1 MFACRSRY
9 FVITVLP
16 GRELSQNL
24 ADKWRALQASNAYL
38 APPYFCPEFTSAVAS
53 VRDDVHFAIME
64 NHGKVAAFFPY
75 QSQGRCGQP
84 VGGPVCDFQG
94 IVCGPNF
101 EVDVL
106 RLLKACKLH
115 AFDFDHMLT
124 LQSGFGLHAR
134 GLEVSPRID
143 ISQGYA
149 AYVAERRSAGSQ
161 QIKKCG
167 NLMRRIEREVGP
179 LSFVA
184 HSDDAGL
191 LGKVLAWKSAQ
202 YMRTGQSDLFAVP
215 WVRSLV
221 ERIHAIDARGFAGC
235 LSLLYAGDRLVAGHF
250 GIRTPSVW
258 HYWFPAYDMR
268 FSKYSPGLLLLLKI
282 TEHAAAL
289 GTKHIDL
296 GKGMS
301 LYKERL
307 MNARTVVSYGSVEVP
322 SLLKFKRTIGRYVWT
337 RARKAILNSPIE
349 GPARRLVQAHRQRT
363 AM

>member
-1 MFACRSRY
+1 
-9 FVITVLP
+9 VITVLP

-24 ADKWRALQASNAYL
+24 ADKWRALQASNADL
-38 APPYFCPEFTSAVAS
+38 AAPYFCPEFTSAVAS
-53 VRDDVHFAIME
+53 VRDDVHFAVME
-64 NHGKVAAFFPY
+64 NHGKIAAFFPY

-84 VGGPVCDFQG
+84 VGGPVSDFQG
-94 IVCGPNF
+94 VVCGPNF

-124 LQSGFGLHAR
+124 LQPGFALHAY

-149 AYVAERRSAGSQ
+149 AYVAERRKAGSQ

-179 LSFVA
+179 LSFVP
-184 HSDDAGL
+184 HSGDAGL

-202 YMRTGQSDLFAVP
+202 YVRTGQCDLFAVP

-221 ERIHAIDARGFAGC
+221 ERIHATDARNFAGR

-250 GIRTPSVW
+250 GMRTPLVW

-268 FSKYSPGLLLLLKI
+268 FANYSPGLLLLLKI
-282 TEHAAAL
+282 VEHAATL
-289 GTKHIDL
+289 GTRHIDL
-296 GKGMS
+296 GKGLS

-307 MNARTVVSYGSVEVP
+307 MNARTVLSYGSVEAP

-337 RARKAILNSPIE
+337 LARNTILNSPIE
-349 GPARRLVQAHRQRT
+349 GPARRLVQAHRAAHRDVKN
-363 AM
+363 